1 MSSVQ
6 TIEVHTAP
14 AYEVTIGAG
23 LLRECGARLKT
34 VLGGCRIVVAADS
47 NVAPLYL
54 ETVCASLRDA
64 GFAVCSYVF
73 PAGEAHKNFTTLSAV
88 LEFLAES
95 QLTRT
100 DCVAAL
106 GGGVTGDMAGFAA
119 ASYLRGIRYV
129 QLPTTLLSAVD
140 SSVGGKTAIDLA
152 AGKNLAGAFL
162 QPAAV
167 LCDTDC
173 LGSLPAAVFADG
185 AAEAI
190 KTGVLSGET
199 LFSLFE
205 DGMLTDAPAEII
217 ARCIRYKA
225 GVVERDEKEQGERR
239 KLNLGHTV
247 GHAIEKCSGYAI
259 PHGHAVA
266 AGLAVMARAS
276 ERLGWAEPGVSA
288 RIAACLE
295 KNGLPTGT
303 DYPAEALAK
312 AALADKKRSSS
323 YAVKLA
329 RMLGVDAVV
338 ISEEGFGNPD
348 ADLIMNCRKSEQA
361 GIKTVLITDEYA
373 GRDGSSQSLADS
385 CPEGDACVTAG
396 NANEIIVLPPM
407 DKVIGDQAPAE
418 TIAGGFFGSVR
429 EDGSLE
435 VELQAILGAT
445 NELGFNRIGGRTL

>member
-23 LLRECGARLKT
+23 LLRECGARLKA
-34 VLGGCRIVVAADS
+34 VLGGCRIAVAADS

-73 PAGEAHKNFTTLSAV
+73 PAGEAHKNFTTLSAI

-173 LGSLPAAVFADG
+173 LRSLPAAVFADG

-190 KTGVLSGET
+190 KTGVLSGDT

-205 DGMLTDAPAEII
+205 DGTLTDAPAEII

-247 GHAIEKCSGYAI
+247 GHAIEKCSRYKI
-259 PHGHAVA
+259 SHGHAVA
-266 AGLAVMARAS
+266 MGMKIVAIAS
-276 ERLGWAEPGVSA
+276 DRLGWTVENCSEDILEILERFKFPLRCPYSAWELANAAMQDKKIRGGNITLVVPA
-288 RIAACLE
+288 RIGKCRLKTISVNKLE
-295 KNGLPTGT
+295 QFISYGL
-303 DYPAEALAK
+303 
-312 AALADKKRSSS
+312 
-323 YAVKLA
+323 
-329 RMLGVDAVV
+329 
-338 ISEEGFGNPD
+338 
-348 ADLIMNCRKSEQA
+348 
-361 GIKTVLITDEYA
+361 
-373 GRDGSSQSLADS
+373 
-385 CPEGDACVTAG
+385 
-396 NANEIIVLPPM
+396 
-407 DKVIGDQAPAE
+407 
-418 TIAGGFFGSVR
+418 
-429 EDGSLE
+429 
-435 VELQAILGAT
+435 
-445 NELGFNRIGGRTL
+445 